1 VVTVTSEVRAVS
13 PAKIN
18 LSLGVGPVR
27 EDGYHPLATVY
38 QAIGLYDEVVVRPAS
53 TTTLTVSGGG
63 VDVHDVPTD
72 EGNLAFRAVR
82 ALAGHVGED
91 LQVAVHLHKNI
102 PVAGGLAGGSTDAAA
117 TLVATDALFELGL
130 SRTELLKVA
139 AGLGSDVPFCVLG
152 GTAVGTGRGELVAP
166 VMSRGTYWWAVVP
179 GRGGLPTP
187 AVYAEFDRLAGRRR
201 PTDAD
206 ADADAGAGADDG
218 VLEVPEALLS
228 ALLGNDLD
236 AVGEGLVND
245 LEAAALSLRPELS
258 VPLAAGRQAGAFGCL
273 VSGSGPT
280 TLYLCADADHARE
293 VRDLVCAA
301 IGSSVG
307 FVAPGPVAGAKVSA
321 ARLAEGPR

>member
-1 VVTVTSEVRAVS
+1 VVAVTSEVRAVS

-27 EDGYHPLATVY
+27 DDGYHPLATVY
-38 QAIGLYDEVVVRPAS
+38 QAIGLYDEVVVRPAAR
-53 TTTLTVSGGG
+53 TTLTVSGGG
-63 VDVHDVPTD
+63 VDVRDVPTD
-72 EGNLAFRAVR
+72 ESNLAFRAVR
-82 ALAGHVGED
+82 ALAEHVGED

-130 SRTELLKVA
+130 SRSELLLVA
-139 AGLGSDVPFCVLG
+139 AGLGSDVPFCLVG

-179 GRGGLPTP
+179 GDGGLSTP
-187 AVYAEFDRLAGRRR
+187 QVYAEFDRLADLD
-201 PTDAD
+201 PAHEP
-206 ADADAGAGADDG
+206 
-218 VLEVPEALLS
+218 EVPDGLLGALL
-228 ALLGNDLD
+228 ANDLD

-245 LEAAALSLRPELS
+245 LEPAALSLRPELAA
-258 VPLAAGRQAGAFGCL
+258 PLGAGKEAGAFGCL

-280 TLYLCADADHARE
+280 TLFLCADAEHARE

-301 IGSSVG
+301 TGSAVG